1 MSRIAIIPARG
12 ASKRVPRKNMAR
24 VAGVPLIVHT
34 IRHARESTRVDAVI
48 VSTEDP
54 EIAGVARAEGAE
66 VVLRPEAL
74 ASDMATSESALLHVL
89 DTRQAGGLSDP
100 DLVVFLQ
107 CTSPVRKPDDID
119 RAIDRLEAERADSL
133 LSVCENTRFV
143 WALTA
148 SGPASINY
156 DYRHRRREQD
166 MDRQFQ
172 ENGSIYLSR
181 PWVLREHG
189 NRLGGRIALYEMDYW
204 SSFQIDSQEDLDLCD
219 WILRRHRPSDAWMR
233 SVRLIVFDFDG
244 VMTDNRVL
252 MHQDGTEAVLCDR
265 GDGMG
270 IQMLRARGVE
280 MLVLSKEVNPVVA
293 ARCRKLQLP
302 CVQSVDHKAAYLTR
316 HLREQGVDPAHVAYV
331 GNDVNDLE
339 CLRLVGM
346 PIVVQDAHPSVRSA
360 ARLVLD
366 APGGRGA
373 VRELCDRVLAIIESG
388 GDRTDGPKH

>member
-12 ASKRVPRKNMAR
+12 ASKRLPRKNVAR
-24 VAGVPLIVHT
+24 VAGVPLIAHS
-34 IRHARESTRVDAVI
+34 IRHARGSARVDAVI

-54 EIAGVARAEGAE
+54 EIAAVARAEGAD
-66 VVLRPEAL
+66 VVLRPETL
-74 ASDMATSESALLHVL
+74 ASDTATSESALLHVL
-89 DTRQAGGLSDP
+89 DTRLAAGLADP

-107 CTSPVRKPDDID
+107 CTSPVREPDDID
-119 RAIDRLEAERADSL
+119 RAIDQLDAEGADSL

-143 WALTA
+143 WALTTK
-148 SGPASINY
+148 GPASINY

-181 PWVLREHG
+181 PWVLRDQG

-204 SSFQIDSQEDLDLCD
+204 SSFQIDSPEDLELCD
-219 WILRRHRPSDAWMR
+219 WILRRRRPSDAWMQ

-252 MHQDGTEAVLCDR
+252 VHQDGTEAVLCDR

-270 IQMLRARGVE
+270 IERLRTRGVE

-302 CVQSVDHKAAYLTR
+302 CVQGIDDKAPYLTR
-316 HLREQGVDPAHVAYV
+316 HLGERGIDPAHVAYV
-331 GNDVNDLE
+331 GNDINDLE

-360 ARLVLD
+360 ARLILD
-366 APGGRGA
+366 ARGGRGA
-373 VRELCDRVLAIIESG
+373 VRELCDRMLAIGQPG
-388 GDRTDGPKH
+388 GDPTDGTKP